1 MPKTHRPSVP
11 ALDRS
16 PSHLL
21 HRALQLALDIYT
33 VETGSVS
40 LTQRQYAVLSAVVAQ
55 EGLTQTDLVRATGI
69 DRSTLADMAARL
81 IAKGYLVRERSASDA
96 RANTVN
102 LTPEGR
108 AVLEAA
114 RPRVEAAD
122 RRILEL
128 LGAKKREP
136 FVDALR
142 RLARAGEVAL
152 LPDVAAV
159 EKKAKRH
166 DDEAEG
172 RGKKHKAGKKKKKLK
187 LQAEPTAEPEAQPQP
202 KIEIVTP

>member
-1 MPKTHRPSVP
+1 MPKPHRLSVA

-33 VETGSVS
+33 AETGPVS
-40 LTQRQYAVLSAVVAQ
+40 LTQRQYAVLCAVEAQ

-81 IAKGYLVRERSASDA
+81 IAKGYLVRERSTVDA
-96 RANTVN
+96 RANAVT

-108 AVLEAA
+108 AVLTAA
-114 RPRVEAAD
+114 RPRVDAAD
-122 RRILEL
+122 HRILDL

-142 RLARAGEVAL
+142 RLARAGEGSL
-152 LPDVAAV
+152 LPDAGKDEEPPRKADP
-159 EKKAKRH
+159 ESGGDKKRK
-166 DDEAEG
+166 G
-172 RGKKHKAGKKKKKLK
+172 GKKKKKAKAAAL
-187 LQAEPTAEPEAQPQP
+187 AD
-202 KIEIVTP
+202 KIEAVTP

>member
-1 MPKTHRPSVP
+1 MPKPHRPSVP

-33 VETGSVS
+33 VETGPVS
-40 LTQRQYAVLSAVVAQ
+40 LTQRQYAVLSAVAAQ

-96 RANTVN
+96 RANAVN
-102 LTPEGR
+102 LTVEGR

-122 RRILEL
+122 LRILEL

-142 RLARAGEVAL
+142 RLAKAGESAL
-152 LPDVAAV
+152 LPDVSGGD
-159 EKKAKRH
+159 KKSKRA
-166 DDEAEG
+166 DDEANG
-172 RGKKHKAGKKKKKLK
+172 RGKKHKGGKKKKKAR
-187 LQAEPTAEPEAQPQP
+187 LQAEVELEIAPEPEA
-202 KIEIVTP
+202 VTP